1 MEPLILTP
9 TFEAVDIIDTFTSL
23 IWTDRYNAY
32 GDFEICVPADSSI
45 LTSIDLDDY
54 LWIKESEH
62 TMIVE
67 NIDIDTDVEE
77 GSTIKITGRSL
88 ESILER
94 RVVWGHKAL
103 NGNFQNGIKTL
114 LEEAI
119 INPSITQRKISNFIF
134 QESTD
139 TVITSLT
146 IDTQF
151 AGDNLYDVIK
161 TLCDEKKIGFKI
173 VLNESNQFV
182 FSLYSGVDRSYN
194 QETNPYVVFSPNFE
208 NLINSNYH
216 ASKEKLKT
224 IALVGGEGDG
234 SERVYTSIEAD
245 PDSATIPSGL
255 GRREL
260 FVDAKGTSKKTSDAT
275 LTDAEY
281 DEVLKAKGSE
291 KLEEYVDERA
301 FEGSVDVTR
310 TNIYGKDFNMGDI
323 VQIANEF
330 GFESTSRVTEFI
342 HSQSLEGLEFYPTF
356 EAIKDE

>member
-119 INPSITQRKISNFIF
+119 INPSIAQRKISNFIF

-139 TVITSLT
+139 TAITSLT

-182 FSLYSGVDRSYN
+182 FSLYS
-194 QETNPYVVFSPNFE
+194 
-208 NLINSNYH
+208 
-216 ASKEKLKT
+216 
-224 IALVGGEGDG
+224 GDG